1 MMNTQFA
8 DLIATGMVQVYIDNI
23 LIATVDDPT
32 VHRPMVSK
40 VLDRLQEMDMYLKP
54 SKCYFE
60 VHKIEFLGMILENG
74 TVTMDPVKVAGV
86 AKWKEPKNVKDIH
99 KFLGFCNF
107 YHRFIRGFSQ
117 IAKPLNNLLKKGV
130 KWAWEKAEQDT
141 FDKLKKQV
149 TEEPVLMQLDQKK
162 QFEIEVDASNYAIGA
177 VLMQKGEKDIL
188 HPVAFFSKTMNDTQR
203 NYDVY
208 NRELLALV
216 EMFRHW
222 RHYLHSVAHKV
233 KVHTDHANLLY
244 WKNPGDH
251 NRHVAC
257 WHRELMDYNFE
268 LVHISGKKNGRADA
282 LSRCPDYNMGEED
295 NKQLAVLPPKFFAR
309 AYARVTGSEGADPNS
324 PGFLAAMGISPET
337 REGCP
342 GYQLVQNLV

>member
-1 MMNTQFA
+1 
-8 DLIATGMVQVYIDNI
+8 MVC
-23 LIATVDDPT
+23 
-32 VHRPMVSK
+32 K

-86 AKWKEPKNVKDIH
+86 AEWKEPKNVKDIR

-107 YHRFIRGFSQ
+107 YRCFIWGFSQ

-130 KWAWEKAEQDT
+130 KWVWEEAKQKA
-141 FDKLKKQV
+141 FDRLKKQV
-149 TEEPVLMQLDQKK
+149 TEEPVLMQPDQKK

-188 HPVAFFSKTMNDTQR
+188 HPVAFFLKTMNDAQR
-203 NYDVY
+203 NYDMY

-216 EMFRHW
+216 ETFRHW
-222 RHYLHSVAHKV
+222 RHYLHSAAHKV

-251 NRHVAC
+251 NRRVVQWHGGTWNSWTITSNWCIFLERRMDARTRYPDAQTMVWAKMTTSNLWCYCQSSLHVPML
-257 WHRELMDYNFE
+257 E
-268 LVHISGKKNGRADA
+268 S
-282 LSRCPDYNMGEED
+282 
-295 NKQLAVLPPKFFAR
+295 
-309 AYARVTGSEGADPNS
+309 
-324 PGFLAAMGISPET
+324 LAAKRQTPT
-337 REGCP
+337 AP
-342 GYQLVQNLV
+342 DFWPLWA

>member
-1 MMNTQFA
+1 
-8 DLIATGMVQVYIDNI
+8 MVC
-23 LIATVDDPT
+23 
-32 VHRPMVSK
+32 K

-86 AKWKEPKNVKDIH
+86 VEWKEPKNVKDIR

-107 YHRFIRGFSQ
+107 YCRFIRGFLQ

-130 KWAWEKAEQDT
+130 KWAWEKAEQEA
-141 FDKLKKQV
+141 FNKLKKQV
-149 TEEPVLMQLDQKK
+149 TEEPVLVQPDQKK

-188 HPVAFFSKTMNDTQR
+188 HPVAFFSKTMNNAQR
-203 NYDVY
+203 NYDMY
-208 NRELLALV
+208 NHELLALV

-222 RHYLHSVAHKV
+222 RHYLHLAAHKV

-251 NRHVAC
+251 NR
-257 WHRELMDYNFE
+257 
-268 LVHISGKKNGRADA
+268 
-282 LSRCPDYNMGEED
+282 
-295 NKQLAVLPPKFFAR
+295 
-309 AYARVTGSEGADPNS
+309 
-324 PGFLAAMGISPET
+324 
-337 REGCP
+337 
-342 GYQLVQNLV
+342 

>member
-1 MMNTQFA
+1 
-8 DLIATGMVQVYIDNI
+8 
-23 LIATVDDPT
+23 
-32 VHRPMVSK
+32 
-40 VLDRLQEMDMYLKP
+40 MDMYLKP
-54 SKCYFE
+54 NKCYFE

-86 AKWKEPKNVKDIH
+86 AEWKEPKNVKDIR

-107 YHRFIRGFSQ
+107 YRRFIRGFSQ

-130 KWAWEKAEQDT
+130 KWAWEKAEQEA

-149 TEEPVLMQLDQKK
+149 TEEPVLMQPDQKK
-162 QFEIEVDASNYAIGA
+162 QFEIEVDTSNYAIGA

-188 HPVAFFSKTMNDTQR
+188 HPVAFFSKTMNDVQR

-216 EMFRHW
+216 ETFRHW
-222 RHYLHSVAHKV
+222 RHYLHSAAQKV

-251 NRHVAC
+251 NR
-257 WHRELMDYNFE
+257 
-268 LVHISGKKNGRADA
+268 
-282 LSRCPDYNMGEED
+282 
-295 NKQLAVLPPKFFAR
+295 
-309 AYARVTGSEGADPNS
+309 
-324 PGFLAAMGISPET
+324 
-337 REGCP
+337 
-342 GYQLVQNLV
+342 

>member
-1 MMNTQFA
+1 MGLFEPVVMPFGLRNAPAVFQCMMNTQFA
-8 DLIATGMVQVYIDNI
+8 NLIATGMVQVYIDDI
-23 LIATVDDPT
+23 LIATADDPA
-32 VHRPMVSK
+32 VHRPMVCK

-86 AKWKEPKNVKDIH
+86 TEWKEPKNVKDIH

-107 YHRFIRGFSQ
+107 YRRFIRGFSQ

-130 KWAWEKAEQDT
+130 KWAWEKAEQEA

-149 TEEPVLMQLDQKK
+149 TEEPVLMQPDQKK
-162 QFEIEVDASNYAIGA
+162 QFEIEVDTSNYAIGA

-188 HPVAFFSKTMNDTQR
+188 HPVAFFLKTMNDVQR

-216 EMFRHW
+216 ETFRHW
-222 RHYLHSVAHKV
+222 RHYLHSAAHKV
-233 KVHTDHANLLY
+233 KVHMDHANLLY

-251 NRHVAC
+251 NRRVAR
-257 WHRELMDYNFE
+257 WHAELMDYNFE
-268 LVHISGKKNGRADA
+268 LVHISGKKNGCADA
-282 LSRCPDYNMGEED
+282 LSRRPDYGMGEED
-295 NKQLAVLPPKFFAR
+295 NKQLVVLPK
-309 AYARVTGSEGADPNS
+309 VLCTC
-324 PGFLAAMGISPET
+324 L
-337 REGCP
+337 C
-342 GYQLVQNLV
+342 